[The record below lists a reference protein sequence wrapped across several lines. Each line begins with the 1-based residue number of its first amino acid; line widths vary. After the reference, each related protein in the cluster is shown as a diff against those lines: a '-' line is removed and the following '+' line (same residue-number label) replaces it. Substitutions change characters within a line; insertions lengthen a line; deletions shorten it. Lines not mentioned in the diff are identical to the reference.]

1 LCQGVEVADQEG
13 EEADVEGLADEPGDD
28 VLVGCDRPEQAGER
42 DVDRD
47 QRGREKRDLGAEQS
61 EAGIDVGGED
71 LQEAIDDPRAPHFQC
86 PLRSVPGVLTSD
98 CGVDGARSRW
108 ILGAAGGT
116 SGVAGNN
123 WIERSWCGAEGAR
136 KRARFCTQTVLQAAS
151 WAASAPR
158 ALQRASSLASGSML
172 SCAAGSDDSRV
183 RPCQTN
189 SSAHAS
195 TAPPSRMT
203 AAALAM
209 IFGSMIPCA
218 RQWNICTV

>member
-1 LCQGVEVADQEG
+1 MTPVPPMV
-13 EEADVEGLADEPGDD
+13 
-28 VLVGCDRPEQAGER
+28 
-42 DVDRD
+42 
-47 QRGREKRDLGAEQS
+47 
-61 EAGIDVGGED
+61 
-71 LQEAIDDPRAPHFQC
+71 QC

-108 ILGAAGGT
+108 ILGTAGGT

-123 WIERSWCGAEGAR
+123 SIERSWCGADGAR
-136 KRARFCTQTVLQAAS
+136 KRARFCTQTALQAAS

-183 RPCQTN
+183 RPCQAN

-209 IFGSMIPCA
+209 IFGFHDPLRPSVEHLHGVRLIVLRASEKPAELLA
-218 RQWNICTV
+218 RLLLIGGGAS